1 MSDHVT
7 SATAVPASRGVMLLM
22 AIFGWRD
29 DKLVDSFRHTARI
42 WARRGDFDVW
52 FLDPWYPQ
60 HPLDWSLAEG
70 GQLGAHHVVPTADG
84 QDVVERPASVA
95 EFYAAIRHAPLTL
108 YGQSY
113 SATLM
118 RVLDQVLSPD
128 VILYQVLE
136 DACDPAM
143 PNRADHDAVRA
154 RASLLL
160 SISPATDRHLGS
172 DPRVVH
178 LGQYVD
184 PDHWRVPAPAS
195 PRWAFGFFGNFTD
208 WIDCR
213 LMADIARAC
222 PTERIGLV
230 GPFRPEGL
238 EGLGELL
245 RLPNVEYVGPVAH
258 AELPPVV
265 ANMEVCLLPRT
276 QSPRSLACNP
286 LKLYECMAAGKPL
299 VATPLEAMQEYGDIL
314 YLAPPE
320 RFVAEAL
327 RALADVR
334 AGQFALTR
342 QEAGLVVARER
353 SWAARADRLTALW
366 DEVAGAATAPAAG

>member
-1 MSDHVT
+1 MSEFVT
-7 SATAVPASRGVMLLM
+7 AAPAERGVMLLM

-42 WARRGDFDVW
+42 WAHRGDFDIW

-70 GQLGAHHVVPTADG
+70 GSLGAHHLVPSADG
-84 QDVVERPASVA
+84 HNIVEKPATPA

-113 SATLM
+113 SAALM
-118 RVLDQVLSPD
+118 RVLDQLLMPD
-128 VILYQVLE
+128 ILLYQVLE

-143 PNRADHDAVRA
+143 ANRADHDAVQA

-160 SISPATDRHLGS
+160 SISPATDRYLGT

-178 LGQYVD
+178 LGQFVD
-184 PDHWRVPAPAS
+184 PDHWRVPAPQA

-213 LMADIARAC
+213 LMANLARAC
-222 PTERIGLV
+222 PTERMALV

-238 EGLGELL
+238 AGLGELL
-245 RLPNVEYVGPVAH
+245 QLPNVEYLGPVAH
-258 AELPPVV
+258 RELPQVV

-276 QSPRSLACNP
+276 DSPRSLACNP

-299 VATPLEAMQEYGDIL
+299 VATPLEAMQEYAEIL
-314 YLAPPE
+314 YLAPPP
-320 RFVAEAL
+320 RFVAEAQ

-334 AGQFALTR
+334 SGQFALTR
-342 QEAGLVVARER
+342 QEAGWAVARER
-353 SWAARADRLTALW
+353 SWAARTDRLTALW
-366 DEVAGAATAPAAG
+366 DQVAGAAQTAR